1 MDIQSTLLLYTSL
14 QDTGV
19 GNGGARLILDL
30 AVITAGGLEGHD
42 NGHGVSIDLAEDDVA
57 AVQPRGD
64 DGGDEE
70 LRAVGVG
77 AGVGHGQQTGAVVL
91 QLEVLIGKLLAVD
104 GLAASAVTAGEVT
117 TLEHEVGDDSVER
130 RALVAEA
137 LLASAELTE
146 VLGGLGDNI
155 VIEGEVDTT
164 FLLLDV
170 GGRLAVLEDG
180 ALPGDV
186 EENSGVRHFGRL

>member
-14 QDTGV
+14 QGTAV
-19 GNGGARLILDL
+19 NNGGARLILDL

-42 NGHGVSIDLAEDDVA
+42 NVHGVLVDLAEDDVA

-64 DGGDEE
+64 NGGDEE

-137 LLASAELTE
+137 LLASAEGTE

-164 FLLLDV
+164 GLLLDL

-180 ALPGDV
+180 ALPVDV
-186 EENSGVRHFGRL
+186 EENFGVRHFGRL